1 MKKYL
6 PFAVSLVLF
15 AVSACNTS
23 ASETT
28 SSVKPAS
35 TSNSPDKAK
44 NTDSKTAPSDANGW
58 QDYTSEAGKF
68 SVQMPTKPQELSQ
81 EKKTDLGTVKINMA
95 LSESSN
101 SAYIVG
107 YNDFPSKF
115 TNDEISTRLNLGAKG
130 FMTGSMKGK
139 ITSSKETKLGEI
151 PCLDFDGSGKI
162 QEIDATAKGRICI
175 AHNARLY
182 QVVMATPSNKFSQA
196 DADRFIASFKI
207 KK

>member
-6 PFAVSLVLF
+6 PFTASLVLL
-15 AVSACNTS
+15 AVSACTPSPN
-23 ASETT
+23 ETT
-28 SSVKPAS
+28 SSNKPAS
-35 TSNSPDKAK
+35 TSTSSDKAK
-44 NTDSKTAPSDANGW
+44 NTDSKPVSSDTSGW

-81 EKKTDLGTVKINMA
+81 EKKTDIGIVKINMA
-95 LSESSN
+95 LSESSS

-115 TNDEISTRLNLGAKG
+115 TDAEIPTRLNLGAKG
-130 FMTGSMKGK
+130 FMTGSMKGT

-151 PCLDFDGSGKI
+151 PCLDFDGTGKI
-162 QEIDATAKGRICI
+162 QAFDAKAKGRICI
-175 AHNARLY
+175 ADNARLY

-196 DADRFIASFKI
+196 DADRFISSFKI